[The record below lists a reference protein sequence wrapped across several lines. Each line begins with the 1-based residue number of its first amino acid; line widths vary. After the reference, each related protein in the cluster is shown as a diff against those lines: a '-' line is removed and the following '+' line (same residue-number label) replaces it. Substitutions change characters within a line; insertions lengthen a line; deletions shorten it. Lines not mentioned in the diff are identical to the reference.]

1 MRRIPVRLM
10 KQRNRPRS
18 FLHPS
23 RACSCGKIVRP
34 CAAAALLGRVAWA
47 AVALGLGIMA
57 AGRTAFAQTSISSD
71 LAGPRP
77 TVTIPRVSSAPKL
90 SDFLGMKPD
99 AAMAGKMLKI
109 DGFIQRTPKDDV
121 APNQR
126 TDVYLGYDSNYF
138 YAVFVAF
145 DEEPDKVRAHMTVRD
160 HLTGDERLDLFLDTF
175 HDHRHA
181 YVFTVNPFGLQ
192 QDGSYDE
199 NASPNYDS
207 SFDTVWKSK
216 GQRTRRGF
224 VVWEAIPFKSLRF
237 PATQKQTW
245 GILFIRWIP
254 RNNGSD
260 TWPRV
265 STRIQGRLG
274 QEATLEGLDSISR
287 GHNVQF
293 IPYAFERSY
302 RALDTR
308 DPNNPRFVSRAF
320 DPQAGIDGKTVLKDS
335 LVLDATV
342 NPDFSQ
348 VESDQPQVTV
358 NQRFAVFF
366 PEKRPFFL
374 ENANFFQTPLDL
386 FFSRNIAD
394 PLYGVRLTGK
404 VGHYAIGT
412 LFSDDQS
419 PGESVAPNDPLAG
432 KNARFSVVRINRDVG
447 RQSTIGM
454 IYTDR
459 EFAGS
464 HNRVGGVDGHFK
476 FTPNWTLDWQ
486 GVTSATTLPGN
497 LRSAGPAY
505 KFHLQRTG
513 YQFYYDLNYEDL
525 STGFNTETGFLGE
538 NTVDRFVPYTRSIPR
553 PALRPDFRGLGQFIT
568 YRFRPEGK
576 TLISWGPNLYV
587 DPVWDHAGNP
597 LDEYYD
603 TGLTFELTGQTY
615 FELYQAGDHELLRPQ
630 DFSVLPSNRTYVHQ
644 HKGVYL
650 GSQYY
655 QPFTFSAQYEWG
667 TDVNFVPPAGKAPVL
682 ANLTHAQA
690 LLTLRPFTKLEV
702 DNTYILER
710 LTSRQGGASIF
721 DNHIIRSKW
730 NWQFSPRLGVRTIL
744 QYNSILPNQALTS
757 LQPTKQFN
765 ADFLVS
771 YIVNPWTALYVGYN
785 SDQQNIN
792 LIPTSTGSEL
802 LRTNRFLNDGRQ
814 FFVKFSYYF
823 GF

>member
-1 MRRIPVRLM
+1 MICIL
-10 KQRNRPRS
+10 
-18 FLHPS
+18 L
-23 RACSCGKIVRP
+23 
-34 CAAAALLGRVAWA
+34 LLGMS
-47 AVALGLGIMA
+47 ALVSNT
-57 AGRTAFAQTSISSD
+57 TAFAQSSASAD
-71 LAGPRP
+71 VNETRP
-77 TVTIPRVSSAPKL
+77 TVTIPRMSTPPRL
-90 SDFLGMKPD
+90 SDFLGMKPN

-109 DGFIQRTPKDDV
+109 DGFIQRTPKDNV
-121 APNQR
+121 APNQQ
-126 TDVYLGYDSNYF
+126 TDVYLGYDSNYL
-138 YAVFVAF
+138 YIVFVAF
-145 DEEPDKVRAHMTVRD
+145 DKEPNKVRAHMTVRD
-160 HLTGDERLDLFLDTF
+160 HLSGDERLDLFLDTF

-192 QDGSYDE
+192 QDGSYEE

-216 GQRTRRGF
+216 GRRTKQGF

-237 PATQKQTW
+237 PATPKQTW

-274 QEATLEGLDSISR
+274 QEATLEGIHSISR

-293 IPYAFERSY
+293 IPYAYERSY

-308 DPNNPRFVSRAF
+308 DPANPQFVSRKF
-320 DPQAGIDGKTVLKDS
+320 DPQVGLNGKAVLKDS

-358 NQRFAVFF
+358 NQRFAVNF

-374 ENANFFQTPLDL
+374 ENANFFQTPLNL

-394 PLYGVRLTGK
+394 PQFGVRLTGK

-412 LFSDDQS
+412 LLADDQS
-419 PGESVAPNDPLAG
+419 PGEQVAPGSSLAG
-432 KNARFSVVRINRDVG
+432 KRAHFSVVRINRDIG
-447 RQSTIGM
+447 KQSTVGM

-459 EFAGS
+459 EFAGTY
-464 HNRVGGVDGHFK
+464 NRVGGIDGHFK
-476 FTPNWTLDWQ
+476 FTPNLILDWQ
-486 GVTSATTLPGN
+486 GVTSSTTLPGG

-505 KFHLQRTG
+505 KLHLQRIG
-513 YQFYYDLNYEDL
+513 YRFYYNLNYEDL
-525 STGFNTETGFLGE
+525 SPGFNTETGFLGNDTAE
-538 NTVDRFVPYTRSIPR
+538 RFVPYSRAIPR
-553 PALRPDFRGLGQFIT
+553 PAVRPDFRSLGQFIT
-568 YRFRPEGK
+568 YRFRPESK
-576 TLISWGPNLYV
+576 TLISWGPFVYF
-587 DPVWDHAGNP
+587 DPVWDHAGNQ
-597 LDEYYD
+597 LDTYYD
-603 TGLTFELTGQTY
+603 TGLSWEFTGKTY
-615 FELYQAGDHELLRPQ
+615 FDVYQAADHELLRPK
-630 DFSVLPSNRTYVHQ
+630 DFQVLPSNRVYVHQ
-644 HKGVYL
+644 HKGIYL
-650 GSQYY
+650 GSQYI
-655 QPFTFSAQYEWG
+655 QPFTFKATYEWG
-667 TDVNFVPPAGKAPVL
+667 TDVNFVPPAGQSPVL
-682 ANLTHAQA
+682 GNLTHGEVSMIIRP
-690 LLTLRPFTKLEV
+690 LTRLEV

-710 LTSRQGGASIF
+710 LTSRQENASIF
-721 DNHIIRSKW
+721 NNHIFRSKW
-730 NWQFSPRLGVRTIL
+730 NWQFTPRLGVRTIF
-744 QYNSILPNQALTS
+744 QYNTILPNQLLTS
-757 LQPTKQFN
+757 LKPTKQFN

-792 LIPTSTGSEL
+792 LIPTSTGAQL

-814 FFVKFSYYF
+814 FFVKFSYFF

>member
-1 MRRIPVRLM
+1 M
-10 KQRNRPRS
+10 KRQNR
-18 FLHPS
+18 FLDALRFSHITNCAS
-23 RACSCGKIVRP
+23 LLQDSSTLRASLNKIFR
-34 CAAAALLGRVAWA
+34 AALVPGLLVFLSGGRAYCKSSV
-47 AVALGLGIMA
+47 
-57 AGRTAFAQTSISSD
+57 SSD
-71 LAGPRP
+71 LNEARP
-77 TVTIPRVSSAPKL
+77 TITIGRVSPPPKL

-126 TDVYLGYDSNYF
+126 TDVYLGYDSNYL
-138 YAVFVAF
+138 YVVFVAF
-145 DEEPDKVRAHMTVRD
+145 DNEPNKVRAHMTVRD
-160 HLTGDERLDLFLDTF
+160 HLSGDERLDMFLDTF

-192 QDGSYDE
+192 QDGSYEE

-216 GQRTRRGF
+216 GQRTKQGF
-224 VVWEAIPFKSLRF
+224 VVWEAIPFKSIRF
-237 PATQKQTW
+237 PATPKQTW

-265 STRIQGRLG
+265 STRIQGRLS
-274 QEATLEGLDSISR
+274 QEATLKGLDSISR

-293 IPYAFERSY
+293 IPYAYARSY

-308 DPNNPRFVSRAF
+308 DPNNPQFTSQSF
-320 DPQAGIDGKTVLKDS
+320 DPRVGIDGKAVLKDS
-335 LVLDATV
+335 LVLDGTIK
-342 NPDFSQ
+342 PDFSQ

-358 NQRFAVFF
+358 NQRFAVYY

-419 PGESVAPNDPLAG
+419 PGEGVAPNDPLAG
-432 KNARFSVVRINRDVG
+432 KNARFKVVRISRDVG
-447 RQSTIGM
+447 KQSTIGM

-459 EFAGS
+459 EFAGTY
-464 HNRVGGVDGHFK
+464 NRVGGVDGHFK

-486 GVTSATTLPGN
+486 GVTSATTLPGGP
-497 LRSAGPAY
+497 RSAGPAY

-513 YQFYYDLNYEDL
+513 YQFYYDLDYEDL
-525 STGFNTETGFLGE
+525 SPGFNTETGFLGE
-538 NTVDRFVPYTRSIPR
+538 NTVDQFVPYTRTIPR

-576 TLISWGPNLYV
+576 ALISWGPTLYV
-587 DPVWDHAGNP
+587 DPVWDHAGNQ
-597 LDEYYD
+597 LDQYYD
-603 TGLTFELTGQTY
+603 TGLSFELTGQTY
-615 FELYQAGDHELLRPQ
+615 IELYQSGDHELLRPQ

-644 HKGVYL
+644 HKGVYV

-655 QPFTFSAQYEWG
+655 QPFTFSATYEWG
-667 TDVNFVPPAGKAPVL
+667 TDVNFVPPPGQAPVL
-682 ANLTHAQA
+682 ADLTHGQV
-690 LLTLRPFTKLEV
+690 LMTIRPLTKLEV

-710 LTSRQGGASIF
+710 LTSREGGASIF
-721 DNHIIRSKW
+721 NNHIIRSQW
-730 NWQFSPRLGVRTIL
+730 NWQFNPRLGLRTIF
-744 QYNSILPNQALTS
+744 QYNTVLPNAALTS
-757 LQPTKQFN
+757 LEKTKQFN

-785 SDQQNIN
+785 SDQQNLN
-792 LIPTSTGSEL
+792 LIPTSTGTEL
-802 LRTNRFLNDGRQ
+802 IRTNQFLNDGRQ
-814 FFVKFSYYF
+814 FFVKFSYFF

>member
-1 MRRIPVRLM
+1 M
-10 KQRNRPRS
+10 KRQNR
-18 FLHPS
+18 FLDALRFSHITNCAS
-23 RACSCGKIVRP
+23 LLQDSSTLRASLNKIFR
-34 CAAAALLGRVAWA
+34 AALVPGLLVFLSGGRAYCKSSV
-47 AVALGLGIMA
+47 
-57 AGRTAFAQTSISSD
+57 SSD
-71 LAGPRP
+71 LNEARP
-77 TVTIPRVSSAPKL
+77 TITIGRVSPPPKL

-126 TDVYLGYDSNYF
+126 TDVYLGYDSNYL
-138 YAVFVAF
+138 YVVFVAF
-145 DEEPDKVRAHMTVRD
+145 DNEPNKVRAHMTVRD
-160 HLTGDERLDLFLDTF
+160 HLSGDERLDMFLDTF

-192 QDGSYDE
+192 QDGSYEE

-216 GQRTRRGF
+216 GQRTKQGF
-224 VVWEAIPFKSLRF
+224 VVWEAIPFKSIRF
-237 PATQKQTW
+237 PATPKQTW

-265 STRIQGRLG
+265 STRIQGRLS
-274 QEATLEGLDSISR
+274 QEATLKGLDSISR

-293 IPYAFERSY
+293 IPYAYARSY

-308 DPNNPRFVSRAF
+308 DPNNPQFTSQSF
-320 DPQAGIDGKTVLKDS
+320 DPRVGIDGKAVLKDS
-335 LVLDATV
+335 LVLDGTIK
-342 NPDFSQ
+342 PDFSQ

-358 NQRFAVFF
+358 NQRFAVYY

-432 KNARFSVVRINRDVG
+432 KNARFKVVRISRDVG
-447 RQSTIGM
+447 KQSTIGM

-459 EFAGS
+459 EFAGTY
-464 HNRVGGVDGHFK
+464 NRVGGVDGHFK

-486 GVTSATTLPGN
+486 GVTSATTLPGDP
-497 LRSAGPAY
+497 RSAGPAY

-513 YQFYYDLNYEDL
+513 YQFYYDLDYEDL
-525 STGFNTETGFLGE
+525 SPGFNTETGFLGE
-538 NTVDRFVPYTRSIPR
+538 NTVDQFVPYTRTIPR

-576 TLISWGPNLYV
+576 ALISWGPTLYV
-587 DPVWDHAGNP
+587 DPVWDHAGNQ
-597 LDEYYD
+597 LDQYYD
-603 TGLTFELTGQTY
+603 TGLSFELTGQTY
-615 FELYQAGDHELLRPQ
+615 IELYQSGDHELLRPQ

-644 HKGVYL
+644 HKGVYI

-655 QPFTFSAQYEWG
+655 QPFTFSATYEWG
-667 TDVNFVPPAGKAPVL
+667 TDVNFVPPSGQEPML
-682 ANLTHAQA
+682 ANLTHGQV
-690 LLTLRPFTKLEV
+690 LMTIRPLTKLEV

-710 LTSRQGGASIF
+710 LTSREGGASIF
-721 DNHIIRSKW
+721 NNHIIRSKW
-730 NWQFSPRLGVRTIL
+730 NWQFNPRLGIRTIF
-744 QYNSILPNQALTS
+744 QYNTVLPNAALTS
-757 LQPTKQFN
+757 LEKTKQFN

-785 SDQQNIN
+785 SDQQNLN
-792 LIPTSTGSEL
+792 LIPTSTGTEL
-802 LRTNRFLNDGRQ
+802 IRTNQFLNDGRQ
-814 FFVKFSYYF
+814 FFVKFSYFF

>member
-1 MRRIPVRLM
+1 VALC
-10 KQRNRPRS
+10 
-18 FLHPS
+18 L
-23 RACSCGKIVRP
+23 
-34 CAAAALLGRVAWA
+34 AAL
-47 AVALGLGIMA
+47 A
-57 AGRTAFAQTSISSD
+57 AGRTAFSQTSASSD

-77 TVTIPRVSSAPKL
+77 TVTIPRVSTPPKL
-90 SDFLGMKPD
+90 SDFLDMKPD

-109 DGFIQRTPKDDV
+109 QGFIQRTPKDNV

-126 TDVYLGYDSNYF
+126 TDVYLGYDSNYL
-138 YAVFVAF
+138 YVVFVAS
-145 DEEPDKVRAHMTVRD
+145 DNEPSRVRAHMTVRD
-160 HLTGDERLDLFLDTF
+160 HLSGDERLDLFLDTF

-192 QDGSYDE
+192 QDGSYEE

-216 GQRTRRGF
+216 GQRTSRGF

-237 PATQKQTW
+237 PATPKQTW

-308 DPNNPRFVSRAF
+308 DPNNPQFLSNRF
-320 DPQAGIDGKTVLKDS
+320 DPQVGLDGKTVLKDS

-358 NQRFAVFF
+358 NQRFAVNF

-374 ENANFFQTPLDL
+374 ENANFFQTPLNL

-394 PLYGVRLTGK
+394 PQFGVRLTGK

-412 LFSDDQS
+412 LVADDQS
-419 PGESVAPNDPLAG
+419 PGELVPPGDPLAG
-432 KNARFSVVRINRDVG
+432 KRAHFAVFRVNRDIG
-447 RQSTIGM
+447 KQSTVGM

-459 EFAGS
+459 EFAGAY
-464 HNRVGGVDGHFK
+464 NRVGGIDGHFK
-476 FTPNWTLDWQ
+476 FTPNLTLDWQ
-486 GVTSATTLPGN
+486 GVTSATTPAGGP
-497 LRSAGPAY
+497 RSAGPAY
-505 KFHLQRTG
+505 KLHLQRTG
-513 YQFYYDLNYEDL
+513 YQFYYDLDFEDL
-525 STGFNTETGFLGE
+525 SPGFNTETGFLGE
-538 NTVDRFVPYTRSIPR
+538 NTVDRFVPYSRSIPR
-553 PALRPDFRGLGQFIT
+553 PGVRPDFRSLGQFIT

-576 TLISWGPNLYV
+576 TLISWGPTLYV
-587 DPVWDHAGNP
+587 DPVWDHAGNQ
-597 LDEYYD
+597 LDQYYD
-603 TGLTFELTGQTY
+603 TGLSFELTGQTY
-615 FELYQAGDHELLRPQ
+615 FEVYQAADHELLRPQ
-630 DFSVLPSNRTYVHQ
+630 DFTVLPSNRVYVHQ
-644 HKGVYL
+644 HKGIYV

-667 TDVNFVPPAGKAPVL
+667 TDVNFVPPAGQAPVM
-682 ANLTHAQA
+682 ANLTHAQV
-690 LLTLRPFTKLEV
+690 LMTIRPLTRLQV

-710 LTSRQGGASIF
+710 LNSREGGASIF
-721 DNHIIRSKW
+721 NNHIIRSKW
-730 NWQFSPRLGVRTIL
+730 NWQFSPRLGIRTIF
-744 QYNSILPNQALTS
+744 QYNTILPNEGLTS

-823 GF
+823 GL

>member
-1 MRRIPVRLM
+1 M
-10 KQRNRPRS
+10 KQRHRPL
-18 FLHPS
+18 FLPQRS
-23 RACSCGKIVRP
+23 RACSSGKTIQPFTICALLRGVVRP
-34 CAAAALLGRVAWA
+34 
-47 AVALGLGIMA
+47 AVALCLAALA
-57 AGRTAFAQTSISSD
+57 AGATAFAQTSASTD
-71 LAGPRP
+71 LAEPRP
-77 TVTIPRVSSAPKL
+77 TVTIPRVSTPPKL
-90 SDFLGMKPD
+90 SDFLDMKPD

-109 DGFIQRTPKDDV
+109 QEFIQRTPKDNV
-121 APNQR
+121 APNQQ
-126 TDVYLGYDSNYF
+126 TDVYLGYDSNYL
-138 YAVFVAF
+138 YVVFVAF
-145 DEEPDKVRAHMTVRD
+145 DNEPNKVRAHMTVRD
-160 HLTGDERLDLFLDTF
+160 HLSGDERLDLFLDTF

-192 QDGSYDE
+192 QDGSYEE

-216 GQRTRRGF
+216 GQRTSRGF

-237 PATQKQTW
+237 PASPKQTW

-265 STRIQGRLG
+265 STRVQGRLG

-293 IPYAFERSY
+293 IPYAYERSY

-308 DPNNPRFVSRAF
+308 DPNNPQFVSSRF
-320 DPQAGIDGKTVLKDS
+320 DPQVGLDGKTVLKDS

-358 NQRFAVFF
+358 NQRFAVNF

-374 ENANFFQTPLDL
+374 ENANFFQTPLNL

-394 PLYGVRLTGK
+394 PQFGVRLTGK

-412 LFSDDQS
+412 LLADDQS
-419 PGESVAPNDPLAG
+419 PGEVVPPGDPLAG
-432 KNARFSVVRINRDVG
+432 KRAHFAVVRVNRDIG
-447 RQSTIGM
+447 RQSTVGM

-459 EFAGS
+459 EFAGVY
-464 HNRVGGVDGHFK
+464 NRVGGIDGHFK
-476 FTPNWTLDWQ
+476 FTPNLTLDWQ
-486 GVTSATTLPGN
+486 GVTSATTLPGG
-497 LRSAGPAY
+497 LHSAGPAY
-505 KFHLQRTG
+505 KAHLQRIG
-513 YQFYYDLNYEDL
+513 YRFYYNLNYEDL
-525 STGFNTETGFLGE
+525 SPGFNTGTGFLG
-538 NTVDRFVPYTRSIPR
+538 NDTVDRFVPYSRSIPR
-553 PALRPDFRGLGQFIT
+553 PAVRPDFRSLGQFIT

-576 TLISWGPNLYV
+576 TLISWGPFLYI
-587 DPVWDHAGNP
+587 DPVWDHAGNQ
-597 LDEYYD
+597 LDTYYD
-603 TGLTFELTGQTY
+603 TGWNWEMTGQTY
-615 FELYQAGDHELLRPQ
+615 FEVYQAADHELLRPQ
-630 DFSVLPSNRTYVHQ
+630 DFQVFPANRVYVHQ
-644 HKGVYL
+644 HKGIYF
-650 GSQYY
+650 GSQYI
-655 QPFTFSAQYEWG
+655 QPFTFKATYEWG
-667 TDVNFVPPAGKAPVL
+667 TDVNFVPPAGQAPLL
-682 ANLTHAQA
+682 ANLTHGEV
-690 LLTLRPFTKLEV
+690 TMTIRPVTKLEV

-710 LTSRQGGASIF
+710 LTSREDNASIF
-721 DNHIIRSKW
+721 NNHIIRSKW
-730 NWQFSPRLGVRTIL
+730 NWQFSPRLGIRTIF
-744 QYNSILPNQALTS
+744 QYNTILPNQGLTS
-757 LQPTKQFN
+757 LEPTKQFN

>member
-1 MRRIPVRLM
+1 M
-10 KQRNRPRS
+10 
-18 FLHPS
+18 S
-23 RACSCGKIVRP
+23 RARLLPGSMICILL
-34 CAAAALLGRVAWA
+34 LLGMS
-47 AVALGLGIMA
+47 ALVSNT
-57 AGRTAFAQTSISSD
+57 TAFAQSSASAD
-71 LAGPRP
+71 VNETRP
-77 TVTIPRVSSAPKL
+77 TVTIPRMSTPPRL
-90 SDFLGMKPD
+90 SDFLEMKPN

-109 DGFIQRTPKDDV
+109 DGFIQRTPKDNV
-121 APNQR
+121 PPNQQ
-126 TDVYLGYDSNYF
+126 TDVYLGYDSNYL
-138 YAVFVAF
+138 YIVFVAF
-145 DEEPDKVRAHMTVRD
+145 DKEPNKVRAHMTVRD
-160 HLTGDERLDLFLDTF
+160 HLSGDERLDLFLDTF

-192 QDGSYDE
+192 QDGSYEE

-216 GQRTRRGF
+216 GRRTKQGF

-237 PATQKQTW
+237 PATPKQTW

-274 QEATLEGLDSISR
+274 QEATLEGIHSISR

-293 IPYAFERSY
+293 IPYAYERSY

-308 DPNNPRFVSRAF
+308 DPANPQFVSRKF
-320 DPQAGIDGKTVLKDS
+320 DPQVGLNGKAVLKDS

-358 NQRFAVFF
+358 NQRFAVNF

-374 ENANFFQTPLDL
+374 ENANFFQTPLNL

-394 PLYGVRLTGK
+394 PQFGVRLTGK

-412 LFSDDQS
+412 LLADDQS
-419 PGESVAPNDPLAG
+419 PGEQVAPGSSLAG
-432 KNARFSVVRINRDVG
+432 KRAHFSVVRINRDIG
-447 RQSTIGM
+447 KQSTVGM

-459 EFAGS
+459 EFAGTY
-464 HNRVGGVDGHFK
+464 NRVGGIDGHFK
-476 FTPNWTLDWQ
+476 FTPNLILDWQ
-486 GVTSATTLPGN
+486 GVTSSTTLPGG

-505 KFHLQRTG
+505 KLHLQRIG
-513 YQFYYDLNYEDL
+513 YRFYYNLNYEDL
-525 STGFNTETGFLGE
+525 SPGFNTETGFLGNDTAE
-538 NTVDRFVPYTRSIPR
+538 RFVPYSRAIPR
-553 PALRPDFRGLGQFIT
+553 PAVRPDFRSLGQFIT
-568 YRFRPEGK
+568 YRFRPESK
-576 TLISWGPNLYV
+576 TLISWGPFVYF
-587 DPVWDHAGNP
+587 DPVWDHAGNQ
-597 LDEYYD
+597 LDTYYD
-603 TGLTFELTGQTY
+603 TGLSWELTGKTY
-615 FELYQAGDHELLRPQ
+615 FEVYQAADHELLRPQ
-630 DFSVLPSNRTYVHQ
+630 DFPVLPANRVYVHQ
-644 HKGVYL
+644 HKGIYL
-650 GSQYY
+650 GSEYI
-655 QPFTFSAQYEWG
+655 QPFTFKATYEWG
-667 TDVNFVPPAGKAPVL
+667 TDVNFVPPAGQSPVL
-682 ANLTHAQA
+682 GNLTHGEVSMIIRP
-690 LLTLRPFTKLEV
+690 LTRLEV

-710 LTSRQGGASIF
+710 LTSRQENASIF
-721 DNHIIRSKW
+721 NNHIFRSKW
-730 NWQFSPRLGVRTIL
+730 NWQFTPRLGVRTIF
-744 QYNSILPNQALTS
+744 QYNTILPNQLLTS
-757 LQPTKQFN
+757 LKPTKQFN

-792 LIPTSTGSEL
+792 LIPTSTGAQL

-814 FFVKFSYYF
+814 FFAKFSYFF

>member
-1 MRRIPVRLM
+1 
-10 KQRNRPRS
+10 
-18 FLHPS
+18 
-23 RACSCGKIVRP
+23 
-34 CAAAALLGRVAWA
+34 
-47 AVALGLGIMA
+47 VALCLAVLA
-57 AGRTAFAQTSISSD
+57 AGGTAFAQTSASSG
-71 LAGPRP
+71 LAEPRP
-77 TVTIPRVSSAPKL
+77 TVTIPRVSSPPKL
-90 SDFLGMKPD
+90 SDFLDMKPNV
-99 AAMAGKMLKI
+99 AMTGKMLKI
-109 DGFIQRTPKDDV
+109 QGFIQRTPKDNV

-126 TDVYLGYDSNYF
+126 TDVYLGYDSNYL
-138 YAVFVAF
+138 YVVFVAF
-145 DEEPDKVRAHMTVRD
+145 DNEPNKVRSHMTVRD

-192 QDGSYDE
+192 QDGSYEE

-216 GQRTRRGF
+216 GQRTSRGF
-224 VVWEAIPFKSLRF
+224 IVWEAIPFKSLRF
-237 PATQKQTW
+237 PATPKQTW

-287 GHNVQF
+287 GHNMQF
-293 IPYAFERSY
+293 IPHAYERSY

-308 DPNNPRFVSRAF
+308 DPNNPQFVSSRF
-320 DPQAGIDGKTVLKDS
+320 DPQVGLDGKTVLKDS

-358 NQRFAVFF
+358 NQRFAVNF

-374 ENANFFQTPLDL
+374 ENANFFQTPLNL
-386 FFSRNIAD
+386 FFSRDIAD
-394 PLYGVRLTGK
+394 PQFGVRLTGK

-412 LFSDDQS
+412 LLADDQS
-419 PGESVAPNDPLAG
+419 PGEVVPPGDPLAG
-432 KNARFSVVRINRDVG
+432 KRAHFAVVRVNRDVG
-447 RQSTIGM
+447 KQSTIGM

-459 EFAGS
+459 EFAGGY
-464 HNRVGGVDGHFK
+464 NRVGGIDGHFK

-486 GVTSATTLPGN
+486 GVTSATSLPGGP
-497 LRSAGPAY
+497 RSAGPAY
-505 KFHLQRTG
+505 KLHLQRTG
-513 YQFYYDLNYEDL
+513 YQFYYDLDYDDL
-525 STGFNTETGFLGE
+525 SPGFNTQTGFLG
-538 NTVDRFVPYTRSIPR
+538 NDTVDRFVPYSRSIPR
-553 PALRPDFRGLGQFIT
+553 PAVRPDFRSLGQFIT

-576 TLISWGPNLYV
+576 ALISWGPSLYV
-587 DPVWDHAGNP
+587 DPVWDHAGNQ
-597 LDEYYD
+597 LDTYYD
-603 TGLTFELTGQTY
+603 TGWSWEMTGQTY
-615 FELYQAGDHELLRPQ
+615 FEVYQAADHELLRPR
-630 DFSVLPSNRTYVHQ
+630 DFPVLPANRVYVHQ
-644 HKGVYL
+644 HKGIYF
-650 GSQYY
+650 GSQYI
-655 QPFTFSAQYEWG
+655 QPFTFKATYEWG
-667 TDVNFVPPAGKAPVL
+667 TDVNFVPPAGQAPLL
-682 ANLTHAQA
+682 ANLTHGEV
-690 LLTLRPFTKLEV
+690 TMTIRPLTKLEV
-702 DNTYILER
+702 DNTYLLER
-710 LTSRQGGASIF
+710 LTSREGGASIF
-721 DNHIIRSKW
+721 NNHIIRSKW
-730 NWQFSPRLGVRTIL
+730 NWQFSPRLGVRTIF
-744 QYNSILPNQALTS
+744 QYNTILPNEEMTS

-771 YIVNPWTALYVGYN
+771 YIVSPWTALYVGYN

>member
-1 MRRIPVRLM
+1 LIWAL
-10 KQRNRPRS
+10 
-18 FLHPS
+18 FS
-23 RACSCGKIVRP
+23 RVVWTALAP
-34 CAAAALLGRVAWA
+34 CLAAL
-47 AVALGLGIMA
+47 A
-57 AGRTAFAQTSISSD
+57 AGGTAFAQTSAASD
-71 LAGPRP
+71 LAEPRP
-77 TVTIPRVSSAPKL
+77 TVTIPRVSSPPKL
-90 SDFLGMKPD
+90 SDFLEMKPHV
-99 AAMAGKMLKI
+99 AMAGKMLKI
-109 DGFIQRTPKDDV
+109 DGFIQRTPKDNV
-121 APNQR
+121 APNQQ
-126 TDVYLGYDSNYF
+126 TDVYLGYDSNYL
-138 YAVFVAF
+138 YVVFVAF
-145 DEEPDKVRAHMTVRD
+145 DNEPNKVRAHMTVRD
-160 HLTGDERLDLFLDTF
+160 HLSGDERLDLFLDTF

-192 QDGSYDE
+192 QDGSYEE
-199 NASPNYDS
+199 NATPNYDS

-216 GQRTRRGF
+216 GQRTSRGF

-237 PATQKQTW
+237 PATPKQTW

-293 IPYAFERSY
+293 IPYAYERSY

-308 DPNNPRFVSRAF
+308 DPNSPQFVSSRF
-320 DPQAGIDGKTVLKDS
+320 DPQVGLDGKTVLKDS

-358 NQRFAVFF
+358 NQRFAVNF

-394 PLYGVRLTGK
+394 PQFGVRLTGK

-412 LFSDDQS
+412 LLADDQS
-419 PGESVAPNDPLAG
+419 PGEVVPPGDPLAG
-432 KNARFSVVRINRDVG
+432 KRAHFAVVRVNRDIG
-447 RQSTIGM
+447 KQSTVGM

-459 EFAGS
+459 EFAGVY
-464 HNRVGGVDGHFK
+464 NRVGGIDGHFK
-476 FTPNWTLDWQ
+476 FTPNLTLGWQ
-486 GVTSATTLPGN
+486 GVTSATTLPGG

-505 KFHLQRTG
+505 KAHLQRIG
-513 YQFYYDLNYEDL
+513 YRFYYDFNYEDL
-525 STGFNTETGFLGE
+525 SPGFNTETGFLG
-538 NTVDRFVPYTRSIPR
+538 NDTVDRFVPYSRSIPR
-553 PALRPDFRGLGQFIT
+553 PAVRPDFRSLGQFIT
-568 YRFRPEGK
+568 YRFRPEGR
-576 TLISWGPNLYV
+576 TLISWGPTLFI
-587 DPVWDHAGNP
+587 DPVWDHAGNQ
-597 LDEYYD
+597 LDTYYD
-603 TGLTFELTGQTY
+603 TGWSWEMTGQTY
-615 FELYQAGDHELLRPQ
+615 FEIYQAADHELLRPK
-630 DFSVLPSNRTYVHQ
+630 DFTVLPSNRVYVHQ
-644 HKGVYL
+644 HKGIYF
-650 GSQYY
+650 GSQYI
-655 QPFTFSAQYEWG
+655 QPFTFKATYEWG
-667 TDVNFVPPAGKAPVL
+667 TDVNFVPPAGQAPML
-682 ANLTHAQA
+682 ANLTHGEV
-690 LLTLRPFTKLEV
+690 TMTIRPLTKLEV

-710 LTSRQGGASIF
+710 LTSREGVASIF
-721 DNHIIRSKW
+721 NNHIIRSKW
-730 NWQFSPRLGVRTIL
+730 NWQFSPRLGIRTIF
-744 QYNSILPNQALTS
+744 QYNTILPNQGQTS

-765 ADFLVS
+765 SDFLVS

>member
-1 MRRIPVRLM
+1 MKRQNRNLYDLLIIHSAACMSLLKGPSALRASLSRIL
-10 KQRNRPRS
+10 
-18 FLHPS
+18 
-23 RACSCGKIVRP
+23 
-34 CAAAALLGRVAWA
+34 W
-47 AVALGLGIMA
+47 VALVPGLLI
-57 AGRTAFAQTSISSD
+57 FISSRRTYCQSTASTS
-71 LAGPRP
+71 LNETRP
-77 TVTIPRVSSAPKL
+77 TIKIRRVSPPPKL
-90 SDFLGMKPD
+90 SDFLGMQPD

-109 DGFIQRTPKDDV
+109 DGFIQRSPKDGV

-126 TDVYLGYDSNYF
+126 TDVYLGYDNNYL
-138 YAVFVAF
+138 YVVFVAF
-145 DEEPDKVRAHMTVRD
+145 DNEPKKVRAHMTVRD
-160 HLTGDERLDLFLDTF
+160 HLSGDERLDMFLDTF

-192 QDGSYDE
+192 QDGLYEE

-216 GQRTRRGF
+216 GQRTSRGF

-237 PATQKQTW
+237 PAAQKQTW

-274 QEATLEGLDSISR
+274 QEATMEGLDSISR

-308 DPNNPRFVSRAF
+308 DPNNPQFISNKF
-320 DPQAGIDGKTVLKDS
+320 DPRAGVDGKVVMKDS
-335 LVLDATV
+335 LVLDATLY
-342 NPDFSQ
+342 PDFSQ

-358 NQRFAVFF
+358 NQRFNVYY

-374 ENANFFQTPLDL
+374 ENANYFQTPLDL

-404 VGHYAIGT
+404 DGPYAIGA
-412 LFSDDQS
+412 LFSDDKA
-419 PGESVAPNDPLAG
+419 PGEIVAPNDPLAG
-432 KNARFSVVRINRDVG
+432 KHALFSVLRFNRDIG

-459 EFAGS
+459 EFAGTY
-464 HNRVGGVDGHFK
+464 NRVGGIDGHFK
-476 FTPNWTLDWQ
+476 FTPNLTFDWQ
-486 GVTSATTLPGN
+486 GVASGTTLPGGIH
-497 LRSAGPAY
+497 SAGPAY
-505 KFHLQRTG
+505 KAHLQRTG
-513 YQFYYDLNYEDL
+513 YQFYYDLDYEDL
-525 STGFNTETGFLGE
+525 SPGFYTGTGFLGE
-538 NTVDRFVPYTRSIPR
+538 NTVDRFVPYSRAIPR
-553 PALRPDFRGLGQFIT
+553 PAVRPDFRSLGQFIT

-576 TLISWGPNLYV
+576 ALISWGPTLYL
-587 DPVWDHAGNP
+587 DPVWDHAGNQ
-597 LDEYYD
+597 LDTYYD
-603 TGLTFELTGQTY
+603 AGLAWELTGQTY
-615 FELYQAGDHELLRPQ
+615 IELYQAGDHELLRPQ
-630 DFSVLPSNRTYVHQ
+630 DYSALPSNRTYVH
-644 HKGVYL
+644 HHNGIYV
-650 GSQYY
+650 GSQYIE
-655 QPFTFSAQYEWG
+655 QFTFKTLYEWG
-667 TDVNFVPPAGKAPVL
+667 TDVNFVPPAGQAPVL
-682 ANLTHAQA
+682 ANLTHAEV
-690 LLTLRPFTKLEV
+690 TMSIRPLTKLEI
-702 DNTYILER
+702 DNTYLLER
-710 LTSRQGGASIF
+710 LTSREESASIF
-721 DNHIIRSKW
+721 NNHIIRSKW
-730 NWQFSPRLGVRTIL
+730 NWQFNPRLGIRTIF
-744 QYNSILPNQALTS
+744 QYNTILPNEALTS

-771 YIVNPWTALYVGYN
+771 YVVNPWTALYVGYN

-802 LRTNRFLNDGRQ
+802 LRTDRFLNDGRQ

>member
-1 MRRIPVRLM
+1 MRAL
-10 KQRNRPRS
+10 
-18 FLHPS
+18 LS
-23 RACSCGKIVRP
+23 RAVWP
-34 CAAAALLGRVAWA
+34 T
-47 AVALGLGIMA
+47 VALGLGIMA
-57 AGRTAFAQTSISSD
+57 ACGVAFAQTSLSSD

-90 SDFLGMKPD
+90 SDFLDMKPD
-99 AAMAGKMLKI
+99 SEMAGKLLKI
-109 DGFIQRTPKDDV
+109 QGFIQRTPKDDV

-126 TDVYLGYDSNYF
+126 TDVYLGYDNNYL

-145 DEEPDKVRAHMTVRD
+145 DEEPSKVRAHMTVRD

-274 QEATLEGLDSISR
+274 QEATLEGLESISR

-308 DPNNPRFVSRAF
+308 DPNNPRFVSNKF

-432 KNARFSVVRINRDVG
+432 KSARFSVVRINRDVG

-459 EFAGS
+459 EFAGT

-486 GVTSATTLPGN
+486 GVTSSTTLPGN

-525 STGFNTETGFLGE
+525 STGFNTQTGFLGE

-615 FELYQAGDHELLRPQ
+615 FEVYQAGDHELLRPQ
-630 DFSVLPSNRTYVHQ
+630 DFSALPSNRTYVHQ

-667 TDVNFVPPAGKAPVL
+667 TDVNFVPPAGQPPVL
-682 ANLTHAQA
+682 ANLTHAQV
-690 LLTLRPFTKLEV
+690 LMTVRPLTKLEV

-710 LTSRQGGASIF
+710 LTSRDGGASIF

-730 NWQFSPRLGVRTIL
+730 NWQFNPRLGVRTIF
-744 QYNSILPNQALTS
+744 QYNSILPNQEMTS

-792 LIPTSTGSEL
+792 LIPTSTGSEI

>member
-1 MRRIPVRLM
+1 MKRQNRALDALLFSPISACTRLLRSPSTPCGLLNRIIR
-10 KQRNRPRS
+10 
-18 FLHPS
+18 
-23 RACSCGKIVRP
+23 
-34 CAAAALLGRVAWA
+34 AALLPGLLILISGGKAYCQSA
-47 AVALGLGIMA
+47 ALTGLNEA
-57 AGRTAFAQTSISSD
+57 
-71 LAGPRP
+71 RP
-77 TVTIPRVSSAPKL
+77 TVTIRRVSPPPKL

-109 DGFIQRTPKDDV
+109 DGFIQRTPKDNV

-126 TDVYLGYDSNYF
+126 TDVYLGYDSNYL
-138 YAVFVAF
+138 YVVFVAF
-145 DEEPDKVRAHMTVRD
+145 DNEPNKVRAHMTVRD
-160 HLTGDERLDLFLDTF
+160 HLSGDERLDMFLDTF

-192 QDGSYDE
+192 QDGSYEE

-216 GQRTRRGF
+216 GQRTKQGF
-224 VVWEAIPFKSLRF
+224 VVWEAIPFKSIRF
-237 PATQKQTW
+237 PATPKQTW

-265 STRIQGRLG
+265 STRIQGRLS
-274 QEATLEGLDSISR
+274 QEATLKGLDSISR

-293 IPYAFERSY
+293 IPYAYARSY

-308 DPNNPRFVSRAF
+308 DPNNPQFTSQSF
-320 DPQAGIDGKTVLKDS
+320 DPRVGIDGKAVLKDS

-342 NPDFSQ
+342 KPDFSQ

-358 NQRFAVFF
+358 NQRFAVYY

-412 LFSDDQS
+412 LYSDDQS

-432 KNARFSVVRINRDVG
+432 KNARFSVVRISRDVG
-447 RQSTIGM
+447 KQSTIGM

-459 EFAGS
+459 EFAGTY
-464 HNRVGGVDGHFK
+464 NRVGGVDGHFK

-486 GVTSATTLPGN
+486 GVTSATTLPGDP
-497 LRSAGPAY
+497 RSAGPAY

-513 YQFYYDLNYEDL
+513 YQFYYDLDYEDL
-525 STGFNTETGFLGE
+525 SPGFNTETGFLGE
-538 NTVDRFVPYTRSIPR
+538 NTVDQFVPYTRTIPR

-576 TLISWGPNLYV
+576 ALISWGPTLYV
-587 DPVWDHAGNP
+587 DPVWDHAGNQ
-597 LDEYYD
+597 LDQYYD
-603 TGLTFELTGQTY
+603 TGLSFELTGQTY
-615 FELYQAGDHELLRPQ
+615 IELYQSGDHELLRPQ

-644 HKGVYL
+644 HKGVYV

-655 QPFTFSAQYEWG
+655 QLFTFSATYEWG
-667 TDVNFVPPAGKAPVL
+667 TDVNFVPPSGQVPVL
-682 ANLTHAQA
+682 ANLTHGQV
-690 LLTLRPFTKLEV
+690 LMTIRPLTKLEV

-710 LTSRQGGASIF
+710 LTSREGGASIF
-721 DNHIIRSKW
+721 NNHIIRSKW
-730 NWQFSPRLGVRTIL
+730 NWQFNPRLGIRTIF
-744 QYNSILPNQALTS
+744 QYNTVLPNAALTS
-757 LQPTKQFN
+757 LEKTRQFN

-785 SDQQNIN
+785 SDQQNLN
-792 LIPTSTGSEL
+792 LIPTSTGTEL
-802 LRTNRFLNDGRQ
+802 IRTNQFLNDGRQ
-814 FFVKFSYYF
+814 FFVKFSYFF

>member
-1 MRRIPVRLM
+1 M
-10 KQRNRPRS
+10 
-18 FLHPS
+18 FS
-23 RACSCGKIVRP
+23 RFVW
-34 CAAAALLGRVAWA
+34 V
-47 AVALGLGIMA
+47 AVALGLGTLS
-57 AGRTAFAQTSISSD
+57 AGATAFARTSNSTE

-90 SDFLGMKPD
+90 SDFLEMKPD
-99 AAMAGKMLKI
+99 AAMAGKMLRI
-109 DGFIQRTPKDDV
+109 DGFIQRTPKDDA

-126 TDVYLGYDSNYF
+126 TDVYLGYDSNYL

-145 DEEPDKVRAHMTVRD
+145 DEEPEKVRAHMTVRD
-160 HLTGDERLDLFLDTF
+160 HLSGDERLDLFLDTF

-181 YVFTVNPFGLQ
+181 YVFTVNPLGLQ

-199 NASPNYDS
+199 NATTNYDS

-216 GQRTRRGF
+216 GQRTPRGF

-293 IPYAFERSY
+293 IPYGFERSY

-308 DPNNPRFVSRAF
+308 DPNNPRFVSSTF

-374 ENANFFQTPLDL
+374 ENASFFQTPLDL

-432 KNARFSVVRINRDVG
+432 KNARFSVVRINRDIG
-447 RQSTIGM
+447 RQSTVGM

-459 EFAGS
+459 EFAGT

-486 GVTSATTLPGN
+486 GVTSATTLPGA

-538 NTVDRFVPYTRSIPR
+538 NRVDRFVPYTRSIPR

-587 DPVWDHAGNP
+587 DPVWDHAGNQ

-630 DFSVLPSNRTYVHQ
+630 DFPVLPSNRTYVHQ

-667 TDVNFVPPAGKAPVL
+667 TDVNFVPPAGQAPVL
-682 ANLTHAQA
+682 ANLTHAQV
-690 LLTLRPFTKLEV
+690 LMTVRPVTKLEV

-710 LTSRQGGASIF
+710 LTSRRGGASIF

-730 NWQFSPRLGVRTIL
+730 NWQFNPRLGVRTIF
-744 QYNSILPNQALTS
+744 QYNSILPNLEMTS

-785 SDQQNIN
+785 SDQQNID
-792 LIPTSTGSEL
+792 LIPTSTGSAL

>member
-1 MRRIPVRLM
+1 M
-10 KQRNRPRS
+10 KQRNRIFS
-18 FLHPS
+18 SLQPS
-23 RACSCGKIVRP
+23 RASSCRKNIQ
-34 CAAAALLGRVAWA
+34 AAAARAVSGRVMWRS
-47 AVALGLGIMA
+47 VALGLASLLAVGIS
-57 AGRTAFAQTSISSD
+57 FAQSSSP
-71 LAGPRP
+71 AEVSGARP
-77 TVTIPRVSSAPKL
+77 TVTIPRVSVAPKL

-99 AAMAGKMLKI
+99 AAMAGKLLHI
-109 DGFIQRTPKDDV
+109 HGFIQRTPRDDV

-126 TDVYLGYDSNYF
+126 TDVYLGYDSNYL

-145 DEEPDKVRAHMTVRD
+145 DEEPGKVRAHMTVRD

-192 QDGSYDE
+192 QDGTYDE
-199 NASPNYDS
+199 NASTNYDS
-207 SFDTVWKSK
+207 SFDTVWKSN
-216 GQRTRRGF
+216 GRRTSRGF

-245 GILFIRWIP
+245 GVLFIRWIP

-274 QEATLEGLDSISR
+274 QEATLEGINSISR

-293 IPYAFERSY
+293 IPYAYGRSY

-308 DPNNPRFVSRAF
+308 DPSNPQFTSRSF
-320 DPQAGIDGKTVLKDS
+320 DPRTGLDGKAVLKDS

-358 NQRFAVFF
+358 NQRFAVNF

-374 ENANFFQTPLDL
+374 ENANFFQTPLNL
-386 FFSRNIAD
+386 FFSRDIAD
-394 PLYGVRLTGK
+394 PQFGVRLTGK

-412 LFSDDQS
+412 LLADDQS
-419 PGESVAPNDPLAG
+419 PGEIVPPESPLAG
-432 KNARFSVVRINRDVG
+432 ARAHFSVVRINRDVG
-447 RQSTIGM
+447 KQSTVGM

-459 EFAGS
+459 EFSGS
-464 HNRVGGVDGHFK
+464 YNRVGGIDGHFK
-476 FTPNWTLDWQ
+476 FNPNLTLDWQ
-486 GVTSATTLPGN
+486 GVASSTTLPGG
-497 LRSAGPAY
+497 LHSSGPAY
-505 KFHLQRTG
+505 KLQLQQIG
-513 YQFYYDLNYEDL
+513 YKFYYNLNYEDL
-525 STGFNTETGFLGE
+525 SPGFNTQTGFLGE
-538 NTVDRFVPYTRSIPR
+538 DTVENFVPYSRSIPR
-553 PALRPDFRGLGQFIT
+553 PAVRPDFRSLGQFIT
-568 YRFRPEGK
+568 YRFRPASK
-576 TLISWGPNLYV
+576 TLISWGPALYF
-587 DPVWDHAGNP
+587 DPVWDHAGNE
-597 LDEYYD
+597 LDQYYD
-603 TGLTFELTGQTY
+603 TGLSFELTGQTY
-615 FELYQAGDHELLRPQ
+615 FEVYQAADHELLRPR
-630 DFSVLPSNRTYVHQ
+630 DFSVLPANRVFVHQ
-644 HKGVYL
+644 HKGIYL

-655 QPFTFSAQYEWG
+655 QPFTFTAQYEWG
-667 TDVNFVPPAGKAPVL
+667 TDVNFVPPPGRAPML
-682 ANLTHAQA
+682 ANLTHGQV
-690 LLTLRPFTKLEV
+690 TMTIRPLTKLEV

-721 DNHIIRSKW
+721 NNHILRSKW
-730 NWQFSPRLGVRTIL
+730 NWQFSPRLGVRTIF
-744 QYNSILPNQALTS
+744 QYNTILPNQRLTS

-785 SDQQNIN
+785 HDLQNLD
-792 LIPTSTGSEL
+792 LIPLSTGSEL
-802 LRTNRFLNDGRQ
+802 IRTNQFLNDGRQ
-814 FFVKFSYYF
+814 FFVKFSYFF

>member
-1 MRRIPVRLM
+1 M
-10 KQRNRPRS
+10 KQQDR
-18 FLHPS
+18 FLNPLLFS
-23 RACSCGKIVRP
+23 RATFLDWLLVGCKTVRGSLDRMLFY
-34 CAAAALLGRVAWA
+34 AL
-47 AVALGLGIMA
+47 ALGLA
-57 AGRTAFAQTSISSD
+57 ALVAGGTARGQSSA
-71 LAGPRP
+71 LTGLNETRP
-77 TVTIPRVSSAPKL
+77 TVTIRRVSPPPKL
-90 SDFLGMKPD
+90 SDFLEMKPD

-109 DGFIQRTPKDDV
+109 DGFIQRTPKDGV

-126 TDVYLGYDSNYF
+126 TDVYLGYDNNYL

-145 DEEPDKVRAHMTVRD
+145 DNEPNKVRAHMTVRD
-160 HLTGDERLDLFLDTF
+160 HLSGDERLDMFLDTF

-192 QDGSYDE
+192 QDGLYEE
-199 NASPNYDS
+199 NATPNYDS

-216 GQRTRRGF
+216 GQRTSRGF

-237 PATQKQTW
+237 PAAQKQTW
-245 GILFIRWIP
+245 GFLFIRWIP

-274 QEATLEGLDSISR
+274 QEATMEGLDSISR

-293 IPYAFERSY
+293 IPYAYERSY

-308 DPNNPRFVSRAF
+308 DPNNPQFISSKF
-320 DPQAGIDGKTVLKDS
+320 DPRAGIDGKVVLKDS
-335 LVLDATV
+335 LVLDATL

-348 VESDQPQVTV
+348 VESDLPQVTV
-358 NQRFAVFF
+358 NQRFAVYY

-412 LFSDDQS
+412 LFSDDKS
-419 PGESVAPNDPLAG
+419 PGESVSPNDPLAG
-432 KNARFSVVRINRDVG
+432 KHALFSVVRVNRDVG

-459 EFAGS
+459 EFAGTY
-464 HNRVGGVDGHFK
+464 NRVGGIDGHFK
-476 FTPNWTLDWQ
+476 FTPNLTFDWQ
-486 GVTSATTLPGN
+486 GVASGTTLPGGVHT
-497 LRSAGPAY
+497 AGPAY
-505 KFHLQRTG
+505 KAHLQRIG
-513 YQFYYDLNYEDL
+513 YKFYYNLNYEDL
-525 STGFNTETGFLGE
+525 SPGFYTGTGFLG
-538 NTVDRFVPYTRSIPR
+538 NDTVERFVPYSRSIPR
-553 PALRPDFRGLGQFIT
+553 PAVRPDFRSLGQFVT

-576 TLISWGPNLYV
+576 TLISWGPTLYV
-587 DPVWDHAGNP
+587 DPVWDHAGNQ
-597 LDEYYD
+597 LDTYYD
-603 TGLTFELTGQTY
+603 AGLGWELTGQTY
-615 FELYQAGDHELLRPQ
+615 IELYQAGDHELLRPQ

-644 HKGVYL
+644 HKGIYV
-650 GSQYY
+650 GSQYIE
-655 QPFTFSAQYEWG
+655 QFTFKALYEWG
-667 TDVNFVPPAGKAPVL
+667 TDVNFVPPAGQAPML
-682 ANLTHAQA
+682 ANLTHGE
-690 LLTLRPFTKLEV
+690 LTMTIRPLTKLEV
-702 DNTYILER
+702 DNTYLLER
-710 LTSRQGGASIF
+710 LTSREGGASIF

-730 NWQFSPRLGVRTIL
+730 NWQFSPRLGIRTIF
-744 QYNSILPNQALTS
+744 QYNTILPSEELTS
-757 LQPTKQFN
+757 LQPVKQFN

-785 SDQQNIN
+785 SDQQNVN

-814 FFVKFSYYF
+814 FFVKVSYYF